1 MLVARRQGSE
11 IRVGRCDPVG
21 CDEAVWDAAVQR
33 GVLGGGREGLRRV
46 ASGALDL
53 RCDLVDGVV
62 VVNATPMAP
71 TVSPL
76 GMVITEASY
85 RAPSTYSPSSV
96 ANPCWRTVRVRG
108 PTREDR

>member
-1 MLVARRQGSE
+1 LA
-11 IRVGRCDPVG
+11 
-21 CDEAVWDAAVQR
+21 AAV
-33 GVLGGGREGLRRV
+33 RELRRV

-53 RCDLVDGVV
+53 RCDLVDGLVV
-62 VVNATPMAP
+62 VKATPMAP

-76 GMVITEASY
+76 GKVITEASC

-96 ANPCWRTVRVRG
+96 AIPAGGRWRVRG